1 MTYVIGAIFGVL
13 VTFIGFV
20 VVMAPRHWEWY
31 QENIKLKA
39 ALKSATEERD
49 HYKNLVSPI
58 QWGPQEL
65 HEARIIKRRED
76 KVRAYDGVTLEPGEA
91 IDFVFDDIRQTQ
103 EVLSVWD
110 GEGEPLKG
118 DT

>member
-1 MTYVIGAIFGVL
+1 MTFVLGMVAGSLISFVVL
-13 VTFIGFV
+13 VAF
-20 VVMAPRHWEWY
+20 MAPKHWETY
-31 QENIKLKA
+31 HELVDIKEQLRIR
-39 ALKSATEERD
+39 TEDRD

-91 IDFVFDDIRQTQ
+91 IDFVFDDIK
-103 EVLSVWD
+103 D
-110 GEGEPLKG
+110 GG
-118 DT
+118 DR